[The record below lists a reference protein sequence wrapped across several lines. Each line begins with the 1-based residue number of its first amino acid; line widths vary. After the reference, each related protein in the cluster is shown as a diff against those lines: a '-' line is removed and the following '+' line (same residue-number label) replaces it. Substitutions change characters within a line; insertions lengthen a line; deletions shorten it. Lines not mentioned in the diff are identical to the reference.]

1 MRCAIY
7 RRVSTNDQVQE
18 GFSLQAQKM
27 RLTAYVESQGWSL
40 IEDYVDEGFSAKNI
54 ERPAMQRL
62 IKDIEKQKFDVILV
76 YRLDRFVRSVSDLHS
91 LLQLMDNHEVKFKSA
106 TEVFETTSASG
117 RLFITIIATLA
128 QWERETIAERVFENM
143 LKRSEQGKRNG
154 APAPYGYN
162 LADGD
167 LTINEQEA
175 KWVRFMYEKY
185 HTHGSQNIA
194 KQLNNMGVKTKK
206 GEIWSDFSI
215 RYILRNPINAGL
227 IRWNYRSFAKGKL
240 TGEEVIKPID
250 QENFI
255 SIIDQETFDEIQRLY
270 KTRSKTAFKS
280 NNHYPFSGIAVCSC
294 CGKSFTGCQRKRKS
308 GTIYRFYKCQ
318 GRFKFGI
325 CNVQAIAEEAIEKA
339 FLDSLNIER
348 TVPALEQKKNVWDLA
363 MIEKKKVQLIQKKER
378 AEELY
383 IEGNIDKARYLLMLE
398 KVNEEEFELLEIE
411 KQFEDDASF
420 EDILNVIDTLKTNW
434 YSIGFEAKKRAVH
447 TLFKSI
453 TIEVIEPTKMGKY
466 PEPPVVKIKDYQL
479 R

>member
-18 GFSLQAQKM
+18 GFSLEAQKM
-27 RLTAYVESQGWSL
+27 RLTAYVQSQGWNL

-62 IKDIEKQKFDVILV
+62 MKDIEKQKFDVILV

-91 LLQLMDNHEVKFKSA
+91 LLQLMDKHDVKFKSA

-154 APAPYGYN
+154 APAPFGYDLVDGN
-162 LADGD
+162 LV
-167 LTINEQEA
+167 INEQEA
-175 KWVRFMYEKY
+175 KWVRFMFDKY

-194 KQLNNMGVKTKK
+194 KQLNNMGVKTKR
-206 GEIWSDFSI
+206 GEVWSDFAV
-215 RYILRNPINAGL
+215 RYVLRNPINCGY
-227 IRWNYRSFAKGKL
+227 IRWNYRSNAKGKF
-240 TGEEVIKPID
+240 TGEEVVKPID
-250 QENFI
+250 QENFNP
-255 SIIDQETFDEIQRLY
+255 IIEKNLFDEIQKIY
-270 KTRSKTAFKS
+270 KSRSNMAFKS

-294 CGKSFTGCQRKRKS
+294 CGKTFSGCQRKRKS
-308 GTIYRFYKCQ
+308 GSMYRFYKCQ

-325 CNVQAIAEEAIEKA
+325 CNVQAISEEAIEKA
-339 FLDSLNIER
+339 FLDILDIKL
-348 TVPALEQKKNVWDLA
+348 TVPALEEKKNHWDLVL
-363 MIEKKKVQLIQKKER
+363 INKKKQQLMQKKER

-383 IEGNIDKARYLLMLE
+383 IEGNIDKGRYLLMIE
-398 KVNEEEFELLEIE
+398 KVNDEEFELIEIE
-411 KQFEDDASF
+411 KQFEEDASY
-420 EDILNVIDTLKTNW
+420 EDILNVVKLLKSKW
-434 YSIGFEAKKRAVH
+434 YDISHEAKKRAIH
-447 TLFKSI
+447 SLFKSI
-453 TIEVIEPTKMGKY
+453 TIEVVEPTKMGKY
-466 PEPPVVKIKDYQL
+466 PEPPIVKIKDYQY